1 MNKLLPYYINITK
14 ILKFIK
20 KLFTFLICV
29 LCITFSK
36 AQYTTVSGTVF
47 DITARRPIEA
57 VAVMSTSG
65 KGTITDSLGRYNI
78 YVKNTD
84 SIWFSLIGK
93 TTMKYAVDTISNP
106 FAFDVMIHLHIAQLP
121 EVKVRNKSYKL
132 DSIQNRKDYAHIFNF
147 KKPSLSLIKSPSYN
161 TTPGVTVGIDL
172 IEFINMFRFKRNRQ
186 ILALQKR
193 LVLQEKEKYVDYR
206 FKKILVIKLT
216 GLKQPDLDSFML
228 QYRPDYYFLLSLNDL
243 ELGFYIQQCY
253 QAYKLGLP
261 NPYKMYKKNDE
272 TDEDILN

>member
-1 MNKLLPYYINITK
+1 LNKLLPYYINITK
-14 ILKFIK
+14 ILKLIK
-20 KLFTFLICV
+20 KVFTFLICIV
-29 LCITFSK
+29 AFTFAK
-36 AQYTTVSGTVF
+36 AQYTTVSGTVY

-65 KGTITDSLGRYNI
+65 KGTITDSLGRYHI
-78 YVKNTD
+78 DVKNTD

-121 EVKVRNKSYKL
+121 EVKVRNKNYKL

-147 KKPSLSLIKSPSYN
+147 RKPSLSLIKSPTYN

-193 LVLQEKEKYVDYR
+193 LERQEKEKYIDYR

-216 GLKQPDLDSFML
+216 GLKQPALDSFMIA
-228 QYRPDYYFLLSLNDL
+228 YRPNYSFLLSLNDL
-243 ELGFYIQQCY
+243 ELGYYIQQCHL
-253 QAYKLGLP
+253 AYKLGLP
-261 NPYKMYKKNDE
+261 NPYKLNKGNENDE
-272 TDEDILN
+272 EDDLN